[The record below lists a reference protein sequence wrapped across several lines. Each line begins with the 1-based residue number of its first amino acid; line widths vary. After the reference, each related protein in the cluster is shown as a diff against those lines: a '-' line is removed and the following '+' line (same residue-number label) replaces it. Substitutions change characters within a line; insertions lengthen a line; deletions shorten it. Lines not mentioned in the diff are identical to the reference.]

1 MSSGAA
7 AGVSVRRVAGAG
19 GRSNQLVTL
28 PDRDPASSEDI
39 LVFCGGD
46 VQDLEAEMV
55 KHRDNRRHVA
65 WSLERT
71 AQLLAQACPRSYV
84 VVVRPARMERATFSC
99 YDNFVACDSAGSP
112 DTEQAGPG
120 ALAHLQQLLAAIQV
134 GYLDFRNSNVDGL
147 NISNSKIAGAIIQTS
162 DFNGFQ

>member
-1 MSSGAA
+1 M
-7 AGVSVRRVAGAG
+7 SVRRVAGAG
-19 GRSNQLVTL
+19 GRTNQLVTL
-28 PDRDPASSEDI
+28 PARDPASSEDI

-55 KHRDNRRHVA
+55 KHRDNCRHA
-65 WSLERT
+65 TWSLERT

-120 ALAHLQQLLAAIQV
+120 ALTHLQQLLAAIQV
-134 GYLDFRNSNVDGL
+134 CLDFRNSDVDGL
-147 NISNSKIAGAIIQTS
+147 NITISKIAGAIIQTS
-162 DFNGFQ
+162 DVNGFQ

>member
-46 VQDLEAEMV
+46 VQDLEEEMV
-55 KHRDNRRHVA
+55 KHRDNRRHA
-65 WSLERT
+65 TWSLERT

-120 ALAHLQQLLAAIQV
+120 ALTHLQQLLAAIQV
-134 GYLDFRNSNVDGL
+134 GYLDFRNSNVDGF
-147 NISNSKIAGAIIQTS
+147 NITFS
-162 DFNGFQ
+162 